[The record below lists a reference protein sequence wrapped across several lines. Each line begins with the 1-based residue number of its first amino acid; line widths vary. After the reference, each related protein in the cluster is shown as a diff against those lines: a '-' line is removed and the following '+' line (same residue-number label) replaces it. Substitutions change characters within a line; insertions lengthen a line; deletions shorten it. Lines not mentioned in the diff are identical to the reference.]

1 MTEVRRSFIV
11 GCGHAL
17 PARAVSNDELAKT
30 VETSDEWIRQRT
42 GIAQRYIANPDETT
56 AVLAT
61 RAAQK
66 ALDHARIAAGA
77 VDAIIVA
84 TTTPEKTFPATAAL
98 VQAALGVRQGFALD
112 VQAVCSG
119 FVYALAIADNFIR
132 LGQARTALV
141 IGAENFSRLLDW
153 QDRST
158 CVLFGDGA
166 GAVVLQAG
174 SGTGEKTDR
183 GILSTHLHTDGH
195 NWDKLYTTDGAG
207 STGKVG
213 TVVMHGQ
220 EVFRY
225 AVRYLAEVVDE
236 ALAANKM
243 QPDEI
248 DWLVPHQANKRIID
262 GTAKKLGLPNERVIL
277 TVAEH
282 ANTSAASIPLA
293 LSVAVHD
300 GRIKPGQV
308 VLLDAMGAGLT
319 WGAVMVRM

>member
-1 MTEVRRSFIV
+1 MTEIRRSVIA

-17 PARAVSNDELAKT
+17 PARAVSNVELAKT
-30 VETSDEWIRQRT
+30 VETSDEWIKQRT
-42 GIAQRYIANPDETT
+42 GIAQRYIAGPEETT

-66 ALDHARIAAGA
+66 ALAHAGLTADA

-98 VQAALGVRQGFALD
+98 VQAALGIDRGFALD

-119 FVYALAIADNFIR
+119 FVYALAVADNFLR

-141 IGAENFSRLLDW
+141 IGAENFSRLIDW

-166 GAVVLQAG
+166 GAVVLQAA
-174 SGTGEKTDR
+174 TGKGDKTDR
-183 GILSTHLHTDGH
+183 GILSTHLHSDGK
-195 NWDKLYTTDGAG
+195 NWDKLHTTDGAG

-225 AVRYLAEVVDE
+225 AVHYLAEVVDE
-236 ALAANKM
+236 ALTANKM
-243 QPDEI
+243 RPEDI

-262 GTAKKLGLPNERVIL
+262 GTAKKLGMSSDRVIL

-319 WGAVMVRM
+319 WGAAMVRM